1 MDNAR
6 WLVILSVV
14 LSMAVALTLLNRY
27 SASLRPAIKMSA
39 GENVVAVQQRPAE
52 INKPVA
58 RKSSRREIPRYSQI
72 SFPKPA
78 AHTLVVEQSREIEKM
93 NESLNVEGQIIR

>member
-6 WLVILSVV
+6 WLVVFSVV
-14 LSMAVALTLLNRY
+14 LCMAAALTLLSRY
-27 SASLRPAIKMSA
+27 SAGLRPAIKASA
-39 GENVVAVQQRPAE
+39 GETVVAVQQRPAE
-52 INKPVA
+52 INKPAA

-72 SFPKPA
+72 SFPRPV
-78 AHTLVVEQSREIEKM
+78 AHTLVVEQPREIEKM